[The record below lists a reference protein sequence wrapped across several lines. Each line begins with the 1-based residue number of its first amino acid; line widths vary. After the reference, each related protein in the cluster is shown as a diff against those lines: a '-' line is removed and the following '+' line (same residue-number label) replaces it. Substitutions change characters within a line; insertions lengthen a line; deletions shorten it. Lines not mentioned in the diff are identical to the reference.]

1 MKYQAV
7 LNGKTLSKLF
17 KTQTEAIKAAQI
29 QRAGRSGMTIS
40 LREVN
45 DRLLDTFKGPDGK
58 TMSTQ

>member
-29 QRAGRSGMTIS
+29 QRAGKSGLTIS

-45 DRLLDTFKGPDGK
+45 DGLLDTFKGPDGK

>member
-17 KTQTEAIKAAQI
+17 KTQTEAIKAAQM
-29 QRAGRSGMTIS
+29 QRAGRSGMIIS

-45 DRLLDTFKGPDGK
+45 DGLLDTFKGPDGK

>member
-17 KTQTEAIKAAQI
+17 KTQTEAIKEAQI
-29 QRAGRSGMTIS
+29 QRAGRSGMIIS

-45 DRLLDTFKGPDGK
+45 DGLLDTFKGPDGK